1 MSLISKKHLRLVT
14 QSLKN
19 LFNIKIK
26 DSIKNSTADWSQ
38 NDASADNYV
47 KNRTHWE
54 ETGEETV
61 ILPEATIE
69 INTSSQPFAN
79 IQIMPFIE
87 NHTYVVNWNGEE
99 YSCTAYVTSDGGIAI
114 GNSRLF
120 IFGDNGGVGNGEPF
134 FYISYPDF
142 AVLFPAESGTHTIS
156 ITTSESIIHKIDS
169 KFLPDDIGVQPDW
182 NESDE
187 SSKAYIHN
195 KPDVVLKEE
204 VDQLIQTLQTRLVLK
219 DNNTGYKYKLYM
231 QDGNLTSDMIG
242 DIQDFTYTTNS
253 DGEHT
258 IIGWNQTLYGNPS
271 TEMIIPDD
279 VIL

>member
-1 MSLISKKHLRLVT
+1 MSLISKKHLRLVI
-14 QSLKN
+14 QGLKN
-19 LFNIKIK
+19 LFNKKIK

-61 ILPEATIE
+61 ILPEATIMGFALMKGPLYAVQDVFYFE
-69 INTSSQPFAN
+69 PELNKTYTVIWDGIGYDVKLKDFGGLACLGNENYVNMNSGGDIPFSIIFAGN
-79 IQIMPFIE
+79 IF
-87 NHTYVVNWNGEE
+87 VV
-99 YSCTAYVTSDGGIAI
+99 T
-114 GNSRLF
+114 
-120 IFGDNGGVGNGEPF
+120 
-134 FYISYPDF
+134 
-142 AVLFPAESGTHTIS
+142 ESTEASHTIS
-156 ITTSESIIHKIDS
+156 ITASGTIVHKIDS

-204 VDQLIQTLQTRLVLK
+204 VDQLTQTLQTRLVLK

-231 QDGNLTSDMIG
+231 QDGNLTSDIIG

-253 DGEHT
+253 NGEYT